1 MTVLST
7 TDLTRRFGDLTAVDR
22 LTVDLPKGGV
32 IGLVGP
38 NGSGKSTLI
47 RMLLGLIRPTE
58 GTGAVL
64 DHPID
69 RPAAFAGRVG
79 ALIENPAFVPGLSA
93 RANLRSLAELRR
105 LPVSRVDDVL
115 AVVGLTGRDREPVRR
130 YSLGMKQRLGIA
142 AALLPDPELLL
153 LDEPTNGLDPAG
165 IVEIRQLLRTLT
177 DNGRTVVVS
186 SHLLSEIQA
195 ICDHVVVIRFGEL
208 IFAGPMAELL
218 ARTDEYIEVAAE
230 NASDTAR
237 LTEVLTAAGWPVLTG
252 EAAPG
257 ALRIGAPVSQTAAV
271 NRTAAAAGLTLA
283 GLIPRQE
290 SLEDIFL
297 RLTGGSDG
305 ELRTARAEQ
314 VGRAS

>member
-7 TDLTRRFGDLTAVDR
+7 TDLTRRFGELTAVDR

-47 RMLLGLIRPTE
+47 RMLLGLIRPTA
-58 GTGAVL
+58 GSGAVL
-64 DHPID
+64 EHSID
-69 RPAAFAGRVG
+69 RPATFAGRVG
-79 ALIENPAFVPGLSA
+79 ALIENPAFIPGLSA
-93 RANLRSLAELRR
+93 RANLRSLAQLRR
-105 LPVSRVDDVL
+105 LPIGRVDDVL

-165 IVEIRQLLRTLT
+165 IVEIRQLLRDLT

-195 ICDHVVVIRFGEL
+195 ICDHVVVVRFGEL

-230 NASDTAR
+230 NGADTAR
-237 LTEVLTAAGWPVLTG
+237 LTEVLTVAGWRVATG
-252 EAAPG
+252 GNASG
-257 ALRIGAPVSQTAAV
+257 AIRVQAPVSQTAAV
-271 NRTAAAAGLTLA
+271 NRAATAAGVTLA
-283 GLIPRQE
+283 SLIPRQE

-297 RLTGGSDG
+297 RLTGGTDG
-305 ELRTARAEQ
+305 ELREARAEQ

>member
-47 RMLLGLIRPTE
+47 RMLLGLIRPSQ
-58 GTGAVL
+58 GSGSVL
-64 DHPID
+64 DRPID
-69 RPAAFAGRVG
+69 QPAAFAGRVG
-79 ALIENPAFVPGLSA
+79 ALIENPAFIPGLSA
-93 RANLRSLAELRR
+93 RANLRSLAQLRR
-105 LPVSRVDDVL
+105 LPTARVDDVL

-165 IVEIRQLLRTLT
+165 IVEIRRLLRDLT
-177 DNGRTVVVS
+177 EDGRTVVVS

-208 IFAGPMAELL
+208 LFAGPMADLL
-218 ARTDEYIEVAAE
+218 TRTDEYIEVAVE
-230 NASDTAR
+230 DETDTAR
-237 LTEVLTAAGWPVLTG
+237 LVDVLTAAGWRVSRDAT
-252 EAAPG
+252 APG
-257 ALRIGAPVSQTAAV
+257 ACRIQAPVTQAAAV
-271 NRTAAAAGLTLA
+271 NRSATAAGLTLA
-283 GLIPRQE
+283 SLIPRQE

-297 RLTGGSDG
+297 RLTGGTDG
-305 ELRTARAEQ
+305 ELREARAEQ

>member
-7 TDLTRRFGDLTAVDR
+7 TDLTRRFGELTAVDR

-47 RMLLGLIRPTE
+47 RMLLGLIRPTA
-58 GTGAVL
+58 GSGAVL
-64 DHPID
+64 EHSID

-79 ALIENPAFVPGLSA
+79 ALIENPAFIPGLSA
-93 RANLRSLAELRR
+93 RANLRSLAQLRR
-105 LPVSRVDDVL
+105 LPIGRVDDVL

-165 IVEIRQLLRTLT
+165 IVEIRQLLRDLT

-230 NASDTAR
+230 NGADTAR
-237 LTEVLTAAGWPVLTG
+237 LTEVLTVAGWPVVTG
-252 EAAPG
+252 GTTSGP
-257 ALRIGAPVSQTAAV
+257 LRVQAPVSQTAAV
-271 NRTAAAAGLTLA
+271 NRAATAGGVTLA
-283 GLIPRQE
+283 SLIPRQE

-297 RLTGGSDG
+297 RLTGGTDG
-305 ELRTARAEQ
+305 ELREARADQ
-314 VGRAS
+314 VGSAS